1 MRILPPDQ
9 SEAGSLTVL
18 EGSGR
23 KAASSDKTLFHNM
36 LAEIHRQQRQA
47 DMEVG
52 RTLLGE
58 GELHDAILALEK
70 ANLGLR
76 LLVQV
81 RNKLV
86 AAYEELSRM
95 QM

>member
-1 MRILPPDQ
+1 
-9 SEAGSLTVL
+9 
-18 EGSGR
+18 
-23 KAASSDKTLFHNM
+23 M
-36 LAEIHRQQRQA
+36 LSAVQKQQNQA
-47 DMEVG
+47 DVEV
-52 RTLLGE
+52 RRALLGE

-81 RNKLV
+81 RNRLV

>member
-1 MRILPPDQ
+1 MKVLPTGQ
-9 SEAGSLTVL
+9 GEAGSW
-18 EGSGR
+18 SGQ
-23 KAASSDKTLFHNM
+23 SISGPGGPSPDKNLFQNM
-36 LAEIHRQQRQA
+36 LSAVQKQQNQA
-47 DMEVG
+47 DVEV
-52 RTLLGE
+52 RRALLGE

-81 RNKLV
+81 RNRLV

>member
-1 MRILPPDQ
+1 MKIVPPGQ
-9 SEAGSLTVL
+9 SEAGSLTVQG
-18 EGSGR
+18 GSGP
-23 KAASSDKTLFHNM
+23 KAVSSDKNLFQKM
-36 LAEIHRQQRQA
+36 LADVHRQQRQA
-47 DMEVG
+47 DVEVG
-52 RTLLGE
+52 RALLGE

-86 AAYEELSRM
+86 AAYEELSRV